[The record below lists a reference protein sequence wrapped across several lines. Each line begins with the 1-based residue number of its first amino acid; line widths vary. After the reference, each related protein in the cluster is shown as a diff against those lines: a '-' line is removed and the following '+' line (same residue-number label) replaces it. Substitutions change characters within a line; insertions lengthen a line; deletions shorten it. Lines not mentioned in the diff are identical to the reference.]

1 MRDVTRIEPMLEEL
15 KSVWEQYPDL
25 RLGQLICDIVPE
37 DKLYYVEDDMMLEQ
51 IKKWKKY
58 REDNQTEMA
67 N

>member
-37 DKLYYVEDDMMLEQ
+37 DKLYYVEDDMMLKQ

-58 REDNQTEMA
+58 REDNQTEMT

>member
-37 DKLYYVEDDMMLEQ
+37 EKLFYIEDDLMLER
-51 IKKWKKY
+51 IKKWRK
-58 REDNQTEMA
+58 EICLQ
-67 N
+67 

>member
-37 DKLYYVEDDMMLEQ
+37 QKLFYIEDDLMLER
-51 IKKWKKY
+51 IKKWKK
-58 REDNQTEMA
+58 
-67 N
+67 